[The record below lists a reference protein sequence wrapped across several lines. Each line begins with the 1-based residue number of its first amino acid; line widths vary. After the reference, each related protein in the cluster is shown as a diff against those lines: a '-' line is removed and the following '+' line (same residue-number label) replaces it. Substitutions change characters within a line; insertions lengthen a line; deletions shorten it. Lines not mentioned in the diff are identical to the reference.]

1 VSACSAYTRSV
12 LRRLLILAPLAVAAL
27 VAAVVVALGIGGG
40 GDSRPDLNAG
50 PVSPPVPAPR
60 TAGVGADG
68 APVDLPAEGRPMLVT
83 FLFANCPTV
92 CPLIAQQ
99 LSAAL
104 DDVGPDASE
113 IDVVA
118 VSVDPEGDTPQAV
131 RRYLR
136 GHDLDGRMRYIVG
149 SAAELRPLWE
159 DWQVSRQPTDQVSLS
174 LHSARIVLVDRDGEQ
189 VGRYS
194 GGLPIP
200 PRHIAEDIRTLIA

>member
-1 VSACSAYTRSV
+1 MVAPYTRFV
-12 LRRLLILAPLAVAAL
+12 RRRLLILAPLAIAAIT
-27 VAAVVVALGIGGG
+27 AAVVVALGVGGG
-40 GDSRPDLNAG
+40 GDSGPELNAG
-50 PVSPPVPAPR
+50 PVSPSVPAPR
-60 TAGVGADG
+60 TAGIGADG
-68 APVDLPAEGRPMLVT
+68 APVDLPAEDRPMLVT

-99 LSAAL
+99 LAAAL
-104 DDVGPDASE
+104 DQVGPDADR

-136 GHDLDGRMRYIVG
+136 GHGLDGRMRYIVG
-149 SAAELRPLWE
+149 SEAELAPLWE
-159 DWQVSRQPTDQVSLS
+159 DWQISRQPPEQAALS
-174 LHSARIVLVDRDGEQ
+174 LHSARIVLVDADGEQ

-200 PRHIAEDIRTLIA
+200 PRDIAEDIRTLIEA

>member
-1 VSACSAYTRSV
+1 MI
-12 LRRLLILAPLAVAAL
+12 RRLVILIPLGLAAIA
-27 VAAVVVALGIGGG
+27 AAVVVGLGLGGG
-40 GDSRPDLNAG
+40 GSSGPELNAG
-50 PVSPPVPAPR
+50 PVMPPVDAPL
-60 TAGVGADG
+60 TAGTGANG
-68 APVDLPAEGRPMLVT
+68 RPVSVPVDGRPALVT

-99 LSAAL
+99 LSSAL
-104 DDVGPDASE
+104 DEAGPAAEE

-118 VSVDPEGDTPQAV
+118 VSVDPRGDTPAVV

-149 SAAELRPLWE
+149 SEAELRPLWE
-159 DWQVSRQPTDQVSLS
+159 EWQVSRQPPEQASLS
-174 LHSARIVLVDRDGEQ
+174 LHSARIVMIDRDGRQ

-200 PRHIAEDIRTLIA
+200 PRDIAEDIRTLVES